1 MKRAV
6 ASPLVAVAT
15 LVLAAGGGTSTAA
28 GAASGSGSSS
38 AAGLGAST
46 IQLSDLP
53 ARYKQTA
60 AHPVS
65 NAEAINEGT
74 SPQAV
79 RRYGR
84 VGGFEREFESK
95 DPLEVAL
102 KFIMS
107 RVVMTHTVAG
117 SHGAFLYAT
126 SHVAATAGFRP
137 VAIVRAGAE
146 SSCYDRDTKSKGF
159 TLRTYF
165 CIWRQGRLIGELL
178 GVGLRGK
185 PSLVGSVQRLVAQQA
200 TRMASFR

>member
-1 MKRAV
+1 
-6 ASPLVAVAT
+6 
-15 LVLAAGGGTSTAA
+15 
-28 GAASGSGSSS
+28 
-38 AAGLGAST
+38 
-46 IQLSDLP
+46 
-53 ARYKQTA
+53 
-60 AHPVS
+60 
-65 NAEAINEGT
+65 
-74 SPQAV
+74 
-79 RRYGR
+79 
-84 VGGFEREFESK
+84 
-95 DPLEVAL
+95 LEVAL